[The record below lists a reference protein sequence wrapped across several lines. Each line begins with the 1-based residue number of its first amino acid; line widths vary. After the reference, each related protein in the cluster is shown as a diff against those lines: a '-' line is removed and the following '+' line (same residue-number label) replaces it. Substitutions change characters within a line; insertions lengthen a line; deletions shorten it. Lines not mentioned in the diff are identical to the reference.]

1 MDVSCGEWKGGAKGC
16 PTDLV
21 LKNGEGRLVAP
32 KRLPNWNGESP
43 VVSLLAKVDCATA
56 KVTSI

>member
-1 MDVSCGEWKGGAKGC
+1 MERGAKGC

-21 LKNGEGRLVAP
+21 LKNGEGRLVAL
-32 KRLPNWNGESP
+32 KRLPNWIGESP